1 MIRFKETT
9 ILFYRQLAYAEVV
22 LVSDVNDSL
31 AVDGQSP
38 WLREQGHVGRAVL
51 ITALTGNTDYRAHY
65 TFRRNLPDA
74 VIFGIR
80 DIKVLF
86 FIQHQLARTVELR
99 IGCQAVGMPGT
110 PLHTG
115 IYLEIPLVSGL

>member
-65 TFRRNLPDA
+65 TLPA
-74 VIFGIR
+74 
-80 DIKVLF
+80 
-86 FIQHQLARTVELR
+86 
-99 IGCQAVGMPGT
+99 
-110 PLHTG
+110 
-115 IYLEIPLVSGL
+115 